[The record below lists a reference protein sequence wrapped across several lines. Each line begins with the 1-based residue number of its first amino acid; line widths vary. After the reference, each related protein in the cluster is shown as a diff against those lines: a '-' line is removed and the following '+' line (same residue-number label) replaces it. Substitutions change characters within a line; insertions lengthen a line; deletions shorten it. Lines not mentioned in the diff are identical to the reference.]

1 MRSRREQR
9 SLRRLDQQLLDL
21 RLRLEHGIGKCI
33 HQVRKR
39 VRNRLSWLAIG
50 HDRSELQLRM
60 PGNQAQ
66 QLAGHIAGA
75 TENDCWNRRAH
86 DATPAF
92 TPIASITRSP
102 SAAPSVIALNAAT
115 PIWVLMMS
123 TPTALSV
130 AGPVTTQGST
140 PKRSRNSFTPP
151 QAATGSFAERMTP
164 VSAARMSGHSRMAS
178 TPYVPRMPSPS

>member
-1 MRSRREQR
+1 MRERTSHGFA
-9 SLRRLDQQLLDL
+9 RLAVRHDRGELELWVPGNETQQL
-21 RLRLEHGIGKCI
+21 
-33 HQVRKR
+33 
-39 VRNRLSWLAIG
+39 SG
-50 HDRSELQLRM
+50 HV
-60 PGNQAQ
+60 
-66 QLAGHIAGA
+66 AGA
-75 TENDCWNRRAH
+75 AEHDCWNPRRAH

-115 PIWVLMMS
+115 PIWVLMIS

-140 PKRSRNSFTPP
+140 PNRSRNNFTPP
-151 QAATGSFAERMTP
+151 QAATGSLAERMTP

-178 TPYVPRMPSPS
+178 TP

>member
-1 MRSRREQR
+1 MWKSIYH
-9 SLRRLDQQLLDL
+9 RLA
-21 RLRLEHGIGKCI
+21 RLTVRHDGGELELG
-33 HQVRKR
+33 
-39 VRNRLSWLAIG
+39 
-50 HDRSELQLRM
+50 M
-60 PGNQAQ
+60 PGNEAQ
-66 QLAGHIAGA
+66 QFSGHIAGA
-75 TENDCWNRRAH
+75 AQNDSRNPCRAH

-164 VSAARMSGHSRMAS
+164 VSAARMSGI
-178 TPYVPRMPSPS
+178 